1 MESVTTFATEHW
13 DSIAFILTSIVTI
26 ASVIA
31 KLTKTES
38 DNKIVAVVSKV
49 VNTLALN
56 PKDKPK

>member
-1 MESVTTFATEHW
+1 MESLTTFATEHW
-13 DSIAFILTSIVTI
+13 DSIAFILTSIVAV